1 MSYGLTSIII
11 PGHNGLQLL
20 QSCVASIRSYTDQ
33 AVTPYEII
41 AVDDGSVDGTAM
53 WCAAEQIPFVR
64 LPVSNGYPRACN
76 AGLRLA
82 SGSNLVL
89 LNNDVTVAPRW
100 LQNLLTALH
109 SSHDIGMAGPVT
121 NYASGRQQVNY
132 PFADMQEFQR
142 IAGEINRSNPD
153 KWEEVQ
159 RLVGFCMVI
168 KREVYERAG
177 KLDEQFSPGHYEDD
191 DYCRRVHGLGCRM
204 LMCKDT
210 LVHHAGSAS
219 FNLRGQQELQA
230 LVDRNRRL
238 FIEKWKTDPVQ
249 FM

>member
-1 MSYGLTSIII
+1 MGHGLTSIII

-20 QSCVASIRSYTDQ
+20 QDCVASIRRYTDES
-33 AVTPYEII
+33 VTPYEII
-41 AVDDGSVDGTAM
+41 AVDDGSTDGTAA
-53 WCAAEQIPFVR
+53 WCAAEQVPFVR
-64 LPVSNGYPRACN
+64 LPASHGYPKACN

-82 SGSNLVL
+82 SGRNLLL
-89 LNNDVTVAPRW
+89 LNNDVTATPRW

-109 SSHDIGMAGPVT
+109 SGSDIGMAGPVT
-121 NYASGRQQVNY
+121 NYASGRQQVDY
-132 PFADMQEFQR
+132 PFADMDEFQR
-142 IAGEINRSNPD
+142 IAGEVNQSDPG

-177 KLDEQFSPGHYEDD
+177 RLDEQFAPGHYEDD

-204 LMCKDT
+204 LMCRDT
-210 LVHHAGSAS
+210 LVHHTGSAS
-219 FNLRGQQELQA
+219 FNRTDRQELQA
-230 LVDRNRRL
+230 LLERNRKL
-238 FIEKWKTDPVQ
+238 FIEKWNTDPAQ